1 MDLSFTPQELAFQ
14 AELRDWLQG
23 NVPAEPLVSM
33 DTPEGFK
40 QHREWE
46 RKLFEGGWA
55 VPAWP
60 EKYGGRDCSLV
71 EWLLYEEEYWASGAP
86 GRVSANGVSLLAPTI
101 FGFATPAQQ
110 DRFLRPMASG
120 EEIWSQAW
128 SEPNAG
134 SDLAAL
140 ATRAERDG
148 DWYVLNGQKTWC
160 SRGAFADWY
169 FCLVRT
175 DPAAE
180 RHRGLSYLLIPKD
193 TEGMTVREVA
203 RIDKE
208 PGFAELFFEDAKVH
222 VSNLL
227 GEEGQGWAVA
237 MATTGSE
244 RGLNLRAPGRFMAG
258 ADRLV
263 RLARELGAAS
273 GSASPDSVPAP
284 DPSYS
289 GSLSTSGAVSAP
301 APDPPGT
308 NSLVAPG
315 SASVPYSARASALS
329 SASVSLSA
337 REDLA
342 RCWAQSRAYRWLCY
356 EAAEKLSGGGDLGAE
371 ASFMKIFWSEL
382 DVDIHA
388 VALSLLG
395 ERGELTSSAP
405 DAAAGGA
412 WMDGYLFALSGPI
425 YAGTNEIQ
433 RNIVAERVL
442 GLPRR

>member
-1 MDLSFTPQELAFQ
+1 MDLSLTPQELAF
-14 AELRDWLQG
+14 RDEVRRWLEANIPDQ
-23 NVPAEPLVSM
+23 PLTSM
-33 DTPEGFK
+33 DTAAGFE
-40 QHREWE
+40 QHRQWE
-46 RKLFEGGWA
+46 KKLFAGGWS

-101 FGFATPAQQ
+101 FSFATPEQK
-110 DRFLRPMASG
+110 DRFLRPMAAG

-140 ATRAERDG
+140 STKAVRQGE
-148 DWYVLNGQKTWC
+148 WFVLNGQKTWC

-169 FCLVRT
+169 FALVRT
-175 DPAAE
+175 DPEAE
-180 RHRGLSYLLIPKD
+180 RHRGLSYLLIPRD
-193 TEGMTVREVA
+193 TQGLEVREVA
-203 RIDKE
+203 RIDGQ
-208 PGFAELFFEDAKVH
+208 PGFAELFFEDALVH
-222 VSNLL
+222 QSNLL

-263 RLARELGAAS
+263 ALAKTQPQSDAPVGPQGAE
-273 GSASPDSVPAP
+273 SASKADKAELLR
-284 DPSYS
+284 DDK
-289 GSLSTSGAVSAP
+289 AVLLR
-301 APDPPGT
+301 D
-308 NSLVAPG
+308 
-315 SASVPYSARASALS
+315 
-329 SASVSLSA
+329 
-337 REDLA
+337 DIA
-342 RCWAQSRAYRWLCY
+342 RCWAESRAYRWLCF
-356 EAAEKLSGGGDLGAE
+356 ETAERLSGGESLGSE

-382 DVDIHA
+382 DVEIHA
-388 VALSLLG
+388 TALRLLS
-395 ERGELTSSAP
+395 ERAELAGQTAE
-405 DAAAGGA
+405 AGGA

>member
-1 MDLSFTPQELAFQ
+1 MDLSFTPTELAF
-14 AELRDWLQG
+14 RDEIRGWLAA
-23 NVPAEPLVSM
+23 NLPAEPLKSM
-33 DTPEGFK
+33 DTPDGFE

-46 RKLFEGGWA
+46 KKLFSAGWS

-101 FGFATPAQQ
+101 FEFATPEQQ
-110 DRFLRPMASG
+110 ERFLLPMASG
-120 EEIWSQAW
+120 EEIWSQGW

-140 ATRAERDG
+140 STRAERDG
-148 DWYVLNGQKTWC
+148 EWLVLNGQKTWC
-160 SRGAFADWY
+160 SRGAFADWF

-175 DPAAE
+175 DPEAE

-193 TEGMTVREVA
+193 TEGLTVRPVA
-203 RIDKE
+203 RIDGE
-208 PGFAELFFEDAKVH
+208 PGFAELFFEDARVH
-222 VSNLL
+222 EQNLL

-244 RGLNLRAPGRFMAG
+244 RGLNLRAPGRFMAA
-258 ADRLV
+258 ADKLV
-263 RLARELGAAS
+263 ELGRSLEGGVSEIGTGGTGSGGTSTDANAS
-273 GSASPDSVPAP
+273 DVSVRDATAEV
-284 DPSYS
+284 
-289 GSLSTSGAVSAP
+289 GME
-301 APDPPGT
+301 
-308 NSLVAPG
+308 
-315 SASVPYSARASALS
+315 ASAMNVTAR
-329 SASVSLSA
+329 SAAA
-337 REDLA
+337 RDEIA
-342 RCWAQSRAYRWLCY
+342 RCWAESRAYRWVCY
-356 EAAEKLSGGGDLGAE
+356 EAAERLSGGEALGSE

-382 DVDIHA
+382 DVAINA
-388 VALSLLG
+388 AALNMLG
-395 ERGELTSSAP
+395 ERAEFT
-405 DAAAGGA
+405 AAAEDAERSGA
-412 WMDGYLFALSGPI
+412 WMDAYLFALSGPI